1 MAKKTQHTVQ
11 IDVIAKG
18 LDSLQQGIK
27 ATNKEFGDMG
37 DYTSKLQT
45 NMNKVRAIIMSYGQ
59 QIPTDKA
66 EELASLLKEIAKE
79 SDKVLN
85 KKKIK
90 FFDPQDAQTAKALK
104 KEIKDIEK
112 ELQAIEKK
120 RQNADNF
127 YNNAVSG
134 LKNNK
139 TVKSGDKRVNIE
151 SIKGKWQTKEDLQGI
166 ISNKEGI
173 YDDKQIKAASAVLAR
188 YIELET
194 KHEQL
199 NNQLNNSQT
208 TLNKQLGDASGK
220 LVTLKT
226 GTRDLTKEE
235 IQLATQ
241 AQQFGNTQN
250 AAVTKA
256 VDANKKAG
264 NSFVNLD
271 NTIKSTNKTLGQA
284 ARALFSWTQVF
295 NIGKRLMR
303 ATINTITEMDKALT
317 GMMVVTGQ
325 SKEEVNGL
333 IGSIQDLSNETSTAM
348 TDVANLITEYVR
360 QGRSISDSFKLA
372 EETAKAA
379 KIAGISTTDSIQYMT
394 SAINGFNLEAKDAT
408 RVSDVFANIAAI
420 SATDYEQLAIA
431 LSKVS
436 AQANLAGM
444 SMEYTTALLAKGIET
459 TQEAPESIGTA
470 LKTVVARMRELSD
483 YGKTL
488 EDGGSVNKVENAL
501 AAAGIQ
507 LRDVNGEFRNLEDIF
522 NELGPKWDYLNT
534 MQQQAIA
541 QAVAGTRQQSRFIAI
556 MQDWERTQELAAEA
570 QDSAGASAAQY
581 AKYAEGM
588 EAAMTRLTTSWQ
600 SFTQALVESKTVITV
615 VNGITGFINGAA
627 NFVEAGSPV
636 LKWILGG
643 MTAWIIGYTTI
654 NKLAKSLHVEH
665 SKTLATELSILK
677 NKQKSTELDA
687 QKLIYEKAKDESSRK
702 ELQGI
707 VDIYN
712 RYRQYLDLKAKAEE
726 YDNYAVLTKD
736 QEAEKERVLIALEQ
750 ISQGQDLEALWNKQA
765 ENETYSEI
773 ISKLQQNLDLEQQIK
788 NKGQEMNK
796 SLLDRRQARINELM
810 LQRSSIDAE
819 YQSLQLERDT
829 TTDLKRQQEIIARLA
844 KLDKARISNQNK
856 LNKALAKYN
865 KTATSTSGLFSRI
878 GSTLSMEITSGIR
891 SMFSALGPI
900 GDLIG
905 NIFSTVVAWGMETVG
920 QIAKQKTL
928 NVEKKKETLEEQK
941 QNAEKTK
948 GEVLDITDNANAK
961 INEELEEEQ
970 TEEEREQT
978 AEKTTQSVID
988 NTNNATALA
997 NVATEKAQTREE
1009 KNQTGL
1015 KLTNTGID
1023 MAGSAAKI
1031 PMVGWV
1037 IAGAILLAL
1046 GIGTFAGIR
1055 HVKSDSYKENKI
1067 KDSQN
1072 DMYEKK
1078 RQNKDLESNA
1088 KELEELLD
1096 KDKLTIE
1103 EEERLRELE
1112 GTIQDLDETLKNK
1125 TGEDLLEGMKELQE
1139 KNEKL
1144 IKKEIESNYQLAL
1157 SMKDLANSD
1166 LGQQAIEDK
1175 VNLLQDE
1182 YIEYHES
1189 LMFATDDLKNAIE
1202 KQSAALADS
1211 FAENV
1216 AYQDAFKYKEKE
1228 KGETAEER
1236 QARKEHNASIDDRLA
1251 KYTEDFAK
1259 TSVDF
1264 VTDMEAFLSETDAQG
1279 KELHNF
1285 GEQVHEYMKN
1295 VDLYFGD
1302 DEFAKQ
1308 LLAEE
1313 YEGLAFITDLVDQET
1328 ELGYK
1333 NSVLENIDKLTELGI
1348 LTTDNIKELAN
1359 MAYHFVEPKDDTT
1372 AQDLY
1377 KDVIDTTTWTNKE
1390 AYGIQ
1395 SLESNLGID
1404 LDTST
1409 IDDMVS
1415 AYDNFLNS
1423 GEYKSKKTQWSIAV
1437 GGVAPVFGVTEDEL
1451 NDFFNLLKNAAS
1463 NGYGNLTVSDLQNK
1477 KIENETTPAEAFN
1490 ALFEELLKIDG
1501 TNRVQGIYEKML
1513 DSEFYKDMQEYEEI
1527 MNTAYKNMASATT
1540 KEKHDEYMAEY
1551 KKYRQLYEASSKLF
1565 DDTLK
1570 SMTNYM
1576 SADQMYEVIEK
1587 AGDAAKNVVD
1597 IREAALAGE
1606 GFSIE
1611 QLQKLENDIIPTL
1624 QAEIENFD
1632 ASKFIEGLEQGT
1644 AESIAQLEQYQQFSA
1659 ENTKRILQ
1667 DNIQSHLAE
1676 IKRLEDSLKNVSDES
1691 EKRSI
1696 TASIENE
1703 KLLLSIA
1710 EQTSREYERQLDA
1723 IKGMNKEERERYNR
1737 QNLLTRFENT
1747 HNMDELNIDEW
1758 KEYADLLDTIATE
1771 STTDLAKALR
1781 ELAKDTST
1789 VKNPID
1795 VKALMSIM
1803 KFEGG
1808 VVTLTEAYDDLDE
1821 EQKQTIDNAL
1831 ENIEEL
1837 VAEAYE
1843 ASKQIEET
1851 YEEFLEDQFEK
1862 AQEYYDN
1869 LIDAQNRLIDYY
1881 KNKLQEEQEEL
1892 QKSLDKRKEM
1902 YEKYYDSLEE
1912 QESDE
1917 DFEEQQAKLQRAI
1930 ASLAA
1935 ASDGTSLAKSKELQ
1949 KQLEE
1954 LEEEQLSAERE
1965 RRRENVMATL
1975 DNESE
1980 IVDEYYDN
1988 LLEDNRRL
1996 WEDIKRMD
2004 ALQIHELM
2012 TTYNEEWKNGTDE
2025 QRKIID
2031 MENMEIYKQF
2041 PELANLSKEEIEA
2054 KYEAMKKQFIEDAG
2068 FSTTQ
2073 ITDKINKIELDFI
2086 TMLDNILAKLEDADK
2101 NDDND
2106 NSSGTNP
2113 DSTPD
2118 GTPEDPII
2126 IEPSKEPLSPR
2137 AAAGGVFSQR
2147 GDHQIILPYSTGGYV
2162 DYTGLAMVHGSQT
2175 KPEAFL
2181 NTSQTAMFADLATT
2195 LEAIY
2200 SRPSNYADEYDGSS
2214 EVTIENLT
2222 IAVDAE
2228 LTNDNI
2234 PEIGQSLADALFDGI
2249 RRSGYNINTKK

>member
-59 QIPTDKA
+59 QIPTKKA
-66 EELASLLKEIAKE
+66 EELASLLEEIAKE

-85 KKKIK
+85 KKQIK
-90 FFDPQDAQTAKALK
+90 FFDQQDAQTAKALK

-120 RQNADNF
+120 RQSSDNF
-127 YNNAVSG
+127 YNNAISG

-139 TVKSGDKRVNIE
+139 TVKSGDKRVNVE
-151 SIKGKWQTKEDLQGI
+151 SIKGQWQTKEDLQSI
-166 ISNKEGI
+166 VSNKQGI
-173 YDDKQIKAASAVLAR
+173 YDEKQIKAASAVLAR

-199 NNQLNNSQT
+199 NNQLNNSQL
-208 TLNKQLGDASGK
+208 TLNKQLGDASGQ

-241 AQQFGNTQN
+241 AQQFGNTQS

-295 NIGKRLMR
+295 NLGKRLLR
-303 ATINTITEMDKALT
+303 ATVRTITEMDKALT

-556 MQDWERTQELAAEA
+556 MQDWERTQELAAES

-615 VNGITGFINGAA
+615 VNGLTGFINGAA

-654 NKLAKSLHVEH
+654 NKLAKSLHIEH
-665 SKTLATELSILK
+665 SRTLTTELSILK
-677 NKQKSTELDA
+677 NKQKSAELDA
-687 QKLIYEKAKDESSRK
+687 QKLIYEKATDESSRK
-702 ELQGI
+702 ELEGI

-726 YDNYAVLTKD
+726 YDNYAVLTAE
-736 QEAEKERVLIALEQ
+736 QEEEKKRVLIDLER
-750 ISQGQDLEALWNKQA
+750 ISQGQDVEALWNKQA

-773 ISKLQQNLDLEQQIK
+773 IAKLQQNLDLEQQIK
-788 NKGQEMNK
+788 NKGQEVNK
-796 SLLDRRQARINELM
+796 SLLDRRQAHINDLM
-810 LQRSSIDAE
+810 LQRSVIDTK
-819 YQSLQLERDT
+819 YQKLLLERDAT
-829 TTDLKRQQEIIARLA
+829 DDLKRQQEIAEELA
-844 KLDKARISNQNK
+844 KLDEDRIANQKK

-865 KTATSTSGLFSRI
+865 KTATSTSGLFRRI

-891 SMFSALGPI
+891 SMFSALGPV
-900 GDLIG
+900 GNLIG
-905 NIFSTVVAWGMETVG
+905 NIFSTVVAWGMETIG
-920 QIAKQKTL
+920 QIARQKTL
-928 NVEKKKETLEEQK
+928 NMEKKKETLEEQK

-948 GEVLDITDNANAK
+948 GEVLDITDNVNTK
-961 INEELEEEQ
+961 INEELQEEQ
-970 TEEEREQT
+970 TEEERKQT
-978 AEKTTQSVID
+978 AEKATQTVID
-988 NTNNATALA
+988 NTNNATAIA
-997 NVATEKAQTREE
+997 NVATEKAQTKEE
-1009 KNQTGL
+1009 ESQTGL
-1015 KLTNTGID
+1015 KLTNAGID

-1031 PMVGWV
+1031 PMVGWI
-1037 IAGAILLAL
+1037 IAGAILSII
-1046 GIGTFAGIR
+1046 GIGAFAGIR
-1055 HVKSDSYKENKI
+1055 YLQSDSYKENKI

-1088 KELEELLD
+1088 TELKELLE

-1125 TGEDLLEGMKELQE
+1125 TGEDLLEGMEELQE

-1144 IKKEIESNYQLAL
+1144 IKKEIESNYKLAL

-1166 LGQQAIEDK
+1166 LGKQAIEDK

-1182 YIEYHES
+1182 YIEEHER
-1189 LMFATDDLKNAIE
+1189 LMFATDDLKNTIE
-1202 KQSAALADS
+1202 KQSIALADS

-1216 AYQDAFKYKEKE
+1216 AYQNAFIYKEKE

-1236 QARKEHNASIDDRLA
+1236 QARKEHNASLDDRLTR
-1251 KYTEDFAK
+1251 YTEDFAK
-1259 TSVDF
+1259 ASVDF
-1264 VTDMEAFLSETDAQG
+1264 VTDMEAFLSETDNQG
-1279 KELHNF
+1279 KELHSF

-1295 VDLYFGD
+1295 IDLYFGN

-1313 YEGLAFITDLVDQET
+1313 YVGLAFITDLVDQET

-1359 MAYHFVEPKDDTT
+1359 MAYYFVEPKDDKI
-1372 AQDLY
+1372 AQDYY
-1377 KDVIDTTTWTNKE
+1377 KDIIDTTIWTDKE
-1390 AYGIQ
+1390 AYRIQ
-1395 SLESNLGID
+1395 SIESNLGID

-1415 AYDNFLNS
+1415 AYYNFLNS
-1423 GEYKSKKTQWSIAV
+1423 DKYKGNKANWFTVEGSMQA
-1437 GGVAPVFGVTEDEL
+1437 AAFGVTKDEFD
-1451 NDFFNLLKNAAS
+1451 DFFKLLQNVS
-1463 NGYGNLTVSDLQNK
+1463 EDGYGNLKVTDFQNK
-1477 KIENETTPAEAFN
+1477 KIDNEATPAEAFEV
-1490 ALFEELLKIDG
+1490 LVEELLKIDG

-1513 DSEFYKDMQEYEEI
+1513 DSEFYKDMQDYEEK
-1527 MNTAYKNMASATT
+1527 MNTAYEDMMSATT
-1540 KEKHDEYMAEY
+1540 KEKHNEYMAEY
-1551 KKYRQLYEASSKLF
+1551 KKYKQLYDASSKLF

-1570 SMTNYM
+1570 SITNYM
-1576 SADQMYEVIEK
+1576 SADQMYEMIEK

-1624 QAEIENFD
+1624 QDGIENFD

-1644 AESIAQLEQYQQFSA
+1644 AESIAQLEQYQQLSA
-1659 ENTKRILQ
+1659 EKTIQILD
-1667 DNIQSHLAE
+1667 DNIQSHSAE
-1676 IKRLEDSLKNVSDES
+1676 IKKLQDALSNTTDES

-1696 TASIENE
+1696 MASIENE
-1703 KLLLSIA
+1703 KLLLAIA
-1710 EQTSREYERQLDA
+1710 EQTAREYERQLNA

-1737 QNLLTRFENT
+1737 QNRLARFENT

-1758 KEYADLLDTIATE
+1758 KEYAALLNSIAID

-1781 ELAKDTST
+1781 DLAKNTST
-1789 VKNPID
+1789 LENPID
-1795 VKALMSIM
+1795 AKALRSIM
-1803 KFEGG
+1803 EFEGG
-1808 VVTLTEAYDDLDE
+1808 VVTLTEEYDKLDE
-1821 EQKQTIDNAL
+1821 AQKQTIDNAL

-1837 VAEAYE
+1837 VTEAYE

-1869 LIDAQNRLIDYY
+1869 LIDAQNQLLDYY

-1930 ASLAA
+1930 ASLAT
-1935 ASDGTSLAKSKELQ
+1935 ASDGTSLAKRKELQ
-1949 KQLEE
+1949 QQLEE

-2004 ALQIHELM
+2004 ALQIRELM

-2031 MENMEIYKQF
+2031 MDNMEIYKQF
-2041 PELANLSKEEIEA
+2041 PELANMSKEEIEA

-2073 ITDKINKIELDFI
+2073 ITDKINEIELNFL
-2086 TMLDNILAKLEDADK
+2086 TMLDNILKKLEDEDKDDENDKGEGPSEDFK
-2101 NDDND
+2101 NDH
-2106 NSSGTNP
+2106 T
-2113 DSTPD
+2113 
-2118 GTPEDPII
+2118 
-2126 IEPSKEPLSPR
+2126 
-2137 AAAGGVFSQR
+2137 FSQSNHI
-2147 GDHQIILPYSTGGYV
+2147 GLTLGLPTFADLGLVQNIGFIPRYASGGLV
-2162 DYTGLAMVHGSQT
+2162 DYTGPAFVDGTPS

-2181 NTSQTAMFADLATT
+2181 NTSQTAMFADLAAT
-2195 LEAIY
+2195 LKAIY
-2200 SRPSNYADEYDGSS
+2200 SRPSNYADDYDGSS

-2222 IAVDAE
+2222 ISLDAT
-2228 LTNDNI
+2228 LTNDNVS
-2234 PEIGQSLADALFDGI
+2234 EVGNSLADALFDGI
-2249 RRSGYNINTKK
+2249 RRSGYNLNIKK